1 MVTDCYTIADRLEYV
16 MHQKGYSSA
25 ELRPKMGELCG
36 ISRQAISKWFGGG
49 TNAPQAVHIEKI
61 GTHCNADLAWIITG
75 NGDPFEETRGADD
88 DSSESSESHSFKQ
101 SEHNHNKTYSFNDQA
116 DRNDLGN
123 TLQQGVDLGNA
134 C

>member
-49 TNAPQAVHIEKI
+49 TNAPLAVHIEKI
-61 GTHCNADLAWIITG
+61 GTHCNGNLAWIITG
-75 NGDPFEETRGADD
+75 KGDPFEATREADD
-88 DSSESSESHSFKQ
+88 NSSESSKSQSFQ
-101 SEHNHNKTYSFNDQA
+101 QGEHNYNRTYSFKDKEHRDALGEAVQEGVN
-116 DRNDLGN
+116 LGN
-123 TLQQGVDLGNA
+123 G
-134 C
+134 